1 MAPMSRTRMHADE
14 VLTDEELVRRLVAAQ
29 FPQWAGLPVEYVTSY
44 GTDNDIYRLGDE
56 LSVRLPRISGATGQA
71 AKEARW
77 LPRLADALPV
87 LVPVHLE
94 KGLPDAGYPYEWA
107 VYRWLPGSNAAG
119 GVADAERLAV
129 EVSAFLTALRR
140 IDTAGAPRAPAGSR
154 GGPVGAYDE
163 GVRRSVAELGER
175 IDGAAALRVWADA
188 LAAPAWDGPALW
200 LHGDLLPGNVLLVDG
215 GLAAVIDWSCLT
227 TGDPA
232 YDLLPAWS
240 LFAGASRARFRAEL
254 SVDDA
259 TWRRGRGFALWQ
271 AVTALAYYWDTNPG
285 MIRQASHSLE
295 QILID

>member
-1 MAPMSRTRMHADE
+1 MSRTRMHDDE
-14 VLTDEELVRRLVAAQ
+14 ILTDEALVRRLVAAQ
-29 FPQWAGLPVEYVTSY
+29 FPQWAGLPVEYVASY

-56 LSVRLPRISGATGQA
+56 LSVRLPRVGGATGQA

-87 LVPVHLE
+87 LVPAHVE
-94 KGLPDAGYPYEWA
+94 KGLPGAGYPYEWA
-107 VYRWLPGSNAAG
+107 VCRWLPGSDASG

-129 EVSAFLTALRR
+129 DVAAFLKALRSVA
-140 IDTAGAPRAPAGSR
+140 TTGAPVARAGSR
-154 GGPVGAYDE
+154 GGPVDAYDE
-163 GVRRSVAELGER
+163 GVRRSVAALGER
-175 IDGAAALRVWADA
+175 VDGAAALRVWHDA

-200 LHGDLLPGNVLLVDG
+200 LHGDLLPGNVLLVG
-215 GLAAVIDWSCLT
+215 GRLTAVIDWSCLT

-240 LFAGASRARFRAEL
+240 MFAGASRTRFRTEL

-271 AVTALAYYWDTNPG
+271 AVTALAYYWDTNTG
-285 MIRQASHSLE
+285 KISQAAHSLE
-295 QILID
+295 QVLTD